1 MATFRKRHSR
11 KYRNKNT
18 RRTKNRRNTRR
29 NTRKS
34 HINRRSRKSLVG
46 GGILDGLGRVIPTS
60 IQKLSKSIPMPSY
73 FSRSDLNKQYRQLQ
87 LGKHIADILRYYRLL
102 FQLNEE
108 LEKLESKVL
117 RDYNSLIQE
126 KVDRWAR
133 AYKNYVED
141 VNYGYYWAPAYKAS
155 IGNDYKSYN
164 VQKHKIISEF
174 IKIYR
179 KFTLLLTEFKIRE
192 LELESPELESPEIAS
207 LRKKAETI
215 KETIGNNI
223 APIEEDEKALFDNI
237 EQLKIKYEY
246 YLRSRYI
253 NLQYVYNELHPGVES
268 SREVHNQIENEGRNL
283 IDELKNQRKA
293 IDKKTREF
301 SNSRLDT
308 VEEMISFYEAT
319 NEVWKDAMKQQDSTE
334 ATRIFKEG
342 MKRIQK
348 LEEDKAIAKY
358 NPKERAH
365 DATREAGLATAGNEV
380 VVEAVEPGLATTGNE
395 EAVEADG
402 AAARKEEEARVA
414 LAREEEQRRKIN
426 EANTS
431 HPLNEAELA
440 KEEEERLQWLVKSGY
455 GTGNQA

>member
-46 GGILDGLGRVIPTS
+46 GGILDGLGSVIPTR
-60 IQKLSKSIPMPSY
+60 IQKLSNSIPMPSY

-192 LELESPELESPEIAS
+192 LELESPELESPKIAS

-348 LEEDKAIAKY
+348 LE
-358 NPKERAH
+358 
-365 DATREAGLATAGNEV
+365 TAGNEV

-395 EAVEADG
+395 VVEEAADG

-414 LAREEEQRRKIN
+414 LAREEEQRRKETRPI
-426 EANTS
+426 
-431 HPLNEAELA
+431 HHVLKMKLNSA